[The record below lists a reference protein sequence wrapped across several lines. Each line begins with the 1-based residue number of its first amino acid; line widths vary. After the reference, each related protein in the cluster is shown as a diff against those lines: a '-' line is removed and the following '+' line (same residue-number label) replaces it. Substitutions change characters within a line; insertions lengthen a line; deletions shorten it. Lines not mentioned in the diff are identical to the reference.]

1 MSSKNLRTHF
11 LNCLIFSELFD
22 LCLIG
27 MLRTAFSRLRFKESF
42 LIRCAVLGG
51 LYTGGMLLKG
61 ASSRLFGVSTKDQ
74 LKMLRDE
81 LEHSK
86 AEQEVLDKASDTI
99 NSIIDELGH

>member
-1 MSSKNLRTHF
+1 
-11 LNCLIFSELFD
+11 
-22 LCLIG
+22 

-61 ASSRLFGVSTKDQ
+61 SFSLLFDASSKEQ
-74 LKMLRDE
+74 LKLLRDE

-99 NSIIDELGH
+99 NSIVDELGY